1 MLPTALN
8 RTPKTQPPKL
18 HPTPTPQPPQNPQN
32 VVELLDDLFA
42 RAAAANEAPDRNY
55 IRKHA
60 LSMQSGGV
68 DLRGASSRLFSNP
81 AGDYGS
87 MVNERVGAS
96 NWDSGA
102 ELGDTW
108 AARNAF
114 SYGRG
119 GERGVAR
126 PEVLQQLLGTCERVV
141 QEVDS
146 VEYGLTD
153 IQVRVWGAVAFVSDR
168 LGGGWLMVEGVG
180 GWGMMLFSRFSFVSR
195 APVE

>member
-1 MLPTALN
+1 M
-8 RTPKTQPPKL
+8 
-18 HPTPTPQPPQNPQN
+18 
-32 VVELLDDLFA
+32 ELLDDLFA
-42 RAAAANEAPDRNY
+42 RAAAADEPLESNF

-60 LSMQSGGV
+60 LAMQSTGV
-68 DLRGASSRLFSNP
+68 EVKATSARLFSNP

-153 IQVRVWGAVAFVSDR
+153 IQVGFGV
-168 LGGGWLMVEGVG
+168 GWLDGRK
-180 GWGMMLFSRFSFVSR
+180 LDKRST
-195 APVE
+195 ALAA